1 MSEIQDKI
9 VAAVRTESGKGV
21 ARKLRAQ
28 GLAPAVVYGPG
39 MEPKHLSVDAAELV
53 RVRRAFG
60 STHVYDVA
68 VEGGE
73 SYKAMI
79 REIQV
84 EPVHR
89 TVQHVDF
96 WAVDLAKPIEMN
108 VRVEFTGKPKG
119 VVAGGKFQ
127 HLRRQIKL
135 AGLPEALPASITVD
149 VSDLDAGETY
159 KLHDLTLPEGCKP
172 GANEENYGVFTVS
185 APKGVKA

>member
-9 VAAVRTESGKGV
+9 VAKSRGESGKGV
-21 ARKLRAQ
+21 ARKLRAE
-28 GLAPAVVYGPG
+28 GRAPAVVYGPD
-39 MEPKHLSVDAAELV
+39 MEPKHLSVNAAELV
-53 RVRRAFG
+53 RTRREFG
-60 STHVYDVA
+60 STHVYSVE

-96 WAVDLAKPIEMN
+96 WAVDLTKTLEMN
-108 VRVEFTGKPKG
+108 VRVEFTGRPKG

-127 HLRRQIKL
+127 QMRRQIKL
-135 AGLPEALPASITVD
+135 AGLPEALPSSISVD
-149 VSDLDAGETY
+149 VSDLGAGETY

-172 GANEENYGVFTVS
+172 GVNEDNYGVFTVS